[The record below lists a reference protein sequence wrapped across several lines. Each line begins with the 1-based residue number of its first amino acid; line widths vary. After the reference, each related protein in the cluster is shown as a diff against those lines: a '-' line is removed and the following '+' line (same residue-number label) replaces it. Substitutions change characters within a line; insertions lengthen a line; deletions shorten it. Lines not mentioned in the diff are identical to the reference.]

1 MGNINLMLKKIIN
14 ILTFVDLPI
23 KKKFLLFSLG
33 VFIWFSVMYV
43 ISIATLIDI
52 HSKTTRIVSYDI
64 PHDRIATKITRKL
77 QNIMIDST
85 AIQNASDTQ
94 TVSKRSDAARGR
106 TEDIRAFLSA
116 LMTGGQI
123 SDINRDTGKVIESFT
138 VATIKGDAEGEKY
151 AARMMAFVD
160 LLGKKNQELADLK
173 IDILNKRIKD
183 EGQLSSKVSEYQKIV
198 FDAIMLSIEFAAQT
212 AQLYAV
218 NSKSIYRAI
227 FCTSSTISGVAVLAT
242 ALLVLFTFWIS
253 GSIAKPI
260 NSIIEQIRALSEGEV
275 DLTKKITVESKDEIG
290 TLSREFNGLIE
301 SIHGLST
308 FKNVIEEDDSLEDV
322 YSRLGK
328 VFGENELVDDIVIF
342 EVNNSQNKMRAV
354 YPLLLAG
361 SDMFCSEDIL
371 LNSDLCR
378 AKKTGHNISSI
389 EYPGVCK
396 KFFADT
402 GKNHLCIPMI
412 IGGSTGGIVQFVF
425 DGRKYDFDTINRRM
439 FKANQFIRESLSVL
453 EAKRLMNTLRE
464 SALKDALTGLYNR
477 RFLQEYTETLV
488 AGNLR
493 RGKNIGLLMCDLDYF
508 KQVNDV
514 YGHNVGDMVL
524 RETSGVIKKS
534 VRESDLV
541 IRFGGEEFLVVLM
554 DIHEGDTMKVAEIIR
569 THMEETRIK
578 VTDGVL
584 KKTISLG
591 ISEFPIDTQSFW
603 QAIKFADV
611 ALYSAKETGRNKS
624 VRFVLD
630 MWKEEQF

>member
-1 MGNINLMLKKIIN
+1 M
-14 ILTFVDLPI
+14 FVDLPI
-23 KKKFLLFSLG
+23 RKKFLLFSLG
-33 VFIWFSVMYV
+33 VFIWFAVMYAM
-43 ISIATLIDI
+43 SIATLIDI
-52 HSKTTRIVSYDI
+52 HLKTTRIVSYDI

-77 QNIMIDST
+77 QNIMLDST
-85 AIQNASDTQ
+85 AMQNAADTQ
-94 TVSKRSDAARGR
+94 TVSKKSEAARGR
-106 TEDIRAFLSA
+106 TEDIRAFLTG

-151 AARMMAFVD
+151 AKSMMAFVD
-160 LLGKKNQELADLK
+160 LLRMKNQELADLK

-198 FDAIMLSIEFAAQT
+198 FDAMMLSIEFAAQT

-218 NSKSIYRAI
+218 NSKKIYSAI
-227 FCTSSTISGVAVLAT
+227 FCTSSAITVVMVLAT
-242 ALLVLFTFWIS
+242 TLLVLFTFWIS
-253 GSIAKPI
+253 GSIAKPV
-260 NSIIEQIRALSEGEV
+260 NSIIEQIRALSEGEL
-275 DLTKKITVESKDEIG
+275 DLTKKIIVESKDEIG
-290 TLSREFNGLIE
+290 TLSREFNALIE
-301 SIHGLST
+301 SIHGISS

-328 VFGENELVDDIVIF
+328 IFKDNILIDEVIIF
-342 EVNNSQNKMRAV
+342 EVNNSQNKLRTV

-389 EYPGVCK
+389 EYPGICK
-396 KFFADT
+396 QFRTDT
-402 GKNHLCIPMI
+402 GKDHLCIPMI
-412 IGGSTGGIVQFVF
+412 VGGSTGGIVQFICDREKQGADMV
-425 DGRKYDFDTINRRM
+425 DRRIY
-439 FKANQFIRESLSVL
+439 KANQYIRESLSVI

-464 SALKDALTGLYNR
+464 SALKDPLTGLYNR
-477 RFLQEYTETLV
+477 RFLQEYTETMV
-488 AGNLR
+488 AGHLR
-493 RGKNIGLLMCDLDYF
+493 RGKNIGLIMCDLDYF
-508 KQVNDV
+508 KQVNDI

-524 RETSGVIKKS
+524 RETSAVIKKT
-534 VRESDLV
+534 VREADLV

-554 DIHEGDTMKVAEIIR
+554 DIQEGDTMKVSEKIR
-569 THMEETRIK
+569 TNMQETRIK
-578 VTDGVL
+578 VTDGIL

-591 ISEFPIDTQSFW
+591 ISEFPADTQSFW

-611 ALYSAKETGRNKS
+611 ALYRAKETGRNKA
-624 VRFVLD
+624 VRFVMD

>member
-1 MGNINLMLKKIIN
+1 M
-14 ILTFVDLPI
+14 FVDLPI
-23 KKKFLLFSLG
+23 RKKFLLFSLG
-33 VFIWFSVMYV
+33 VFIWFAVMYV
-43 ISIATLIDI
+43 MSIATLIDI
-52 HSKTTRIVSYDI
+52 HLKTTRIVSYDI

-77 QNIMIDST
+77 QNIMLDST
-85 AIQNASDTQ
+85 AMQNAADTQ
-94 TVSKRSDAARGR
+94 TVSKKSEAARGR
-106 TEDIRAFLSA
+106 TEDIRAFLTG

-151 AARMMAFVD
+151 AKSMMAFVD
-160 LLGKKNQELADLK
+160 LLRKKNQELADLK

-198 FDAIMLSIEFAAQT
+198 FDAMMLSIEFAAQT

-218 NSKSIYRAI
+218 NSKKIYSAI
-227 FCTSSTISGVAVLAT
+227 FCTSSAITVVMVLAT
-242 ALLVLFTFWIS
+242 TLLVLFTFWIS
-253 GSIAKPI
+253 GSIAKPV
-260 NSIIEQIRALSEGEV
+260 NSIIEQIRALSEGEL
-275 DLTKKITVESKDEIG
+275 DLTKKIIVESKDEIG
-290 TLSREFNGLIE
+290 TLSREFNALIE
-301 SIHGLST
+301 SIHGISS

-328 VFGENELVDDIVIF
+328 IFKDNILLDEVIIF
-342 EVNNSQNKMRAV
+342 EVNNSQNKLRTV
-354 YPLLLAG
+354 YPLLLSG

-396 KFFADT
+396 QFRTDT
-402 GKNHLCIPMI
+402 GKDHLCIPMI
-412 IGGSTGGIVQFVF
+412 VGGSTGGIVQFICDREKQGADMV
-425 DGRKYDFDTINRRM
+425 DRRIY
-439 FKANQFIRESLSVL
+439 KANQYIRESLSVI

-464 SALKDALTGLYNR
+464 SALKDPLTGLYNR
-477 RFLQEYTETLV
+477 RFLQEYTETMV
-488 AGNLR
+488 AGHLR
-493 RGKNIGLLMCDLDYF
+493 RGKNIGLIMCDLDYF
-508 KQVNDV
+508 KQVNDL

-524 RETSGVIKKS
+524 RETSAVIKKT
-534 VRESDLV
+534 VREADLV

-554 DIHEGDTMKVAEIIR
+554 DIQEGDTMKVSEKIR
-569 THMEETRIK
+569 TNMQETRIK
-578 VTDGVL
+578 VTDGIL

-591 ISEFPIDTQSFW
+591 ISEFPADTQSFW

-611 ALYSAKETGRNKS
+611 ALYRAKETGRNKA
-624 VRFVLD
+624 VRFVMD